1 MCPGQ
6 SAEFPV
12 PSRIRTDMLS
22 EKSSSSA
29 VSKISLS
36 MTRVGPILNGD
47 TRKVVFDM
55 SNEDDEEM
63 LSKYVDVKDT
73 WNDGE
78 SKGAG
83 ANLRKANP
91 DNECEIG
98 SPLVGKVEDVVS
110 VGTIAKQGTKIA
122 VVCAMKMEVV
132 VKAPFDLK
140 VKEVFAE
147 VGTNVEEGSLVL
159 IVDHA

>member
-1 MCPGQ
+1 
-6 SAEFPV
+6 
-12 PSRIRTDMLS
+12 
-22 EKSSSSA
+22 
-29 VSKISLS
+29 

-110 VGTIAKQGTKIA
+110 VGTVAKQGSKIA

-132 VKAPFDLK
+132 KAPFDLK
-140 VKEVFAE
+140 VKEWCGG
-147 VGTNVEEGSLVL
+147 GTGMEELIGGGCGSCLKVL
-159 IVDHA
+159 SYKMIEFN